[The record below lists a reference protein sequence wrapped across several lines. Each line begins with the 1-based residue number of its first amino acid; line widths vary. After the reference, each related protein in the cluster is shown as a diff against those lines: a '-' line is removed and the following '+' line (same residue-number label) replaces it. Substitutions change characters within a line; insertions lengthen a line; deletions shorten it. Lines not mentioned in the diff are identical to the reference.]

1 MGRSPFAWLQLCQL
15 GPLPSPA
22 VSTAAWEK
30 PALAALHGMAIS
42 GAATPSDGR
51 QLSSAILSR
60 SSDVS
65 SVTACNKSRSSACLL
80 SSAMFLP
87 KSKLTWFDAS
97 RRQRDI
103 ASAAAVIP
111 ASFCR
116 AWRSVSSMGVAS
128 CRGDPRTE
136 PRQCKEYEYNVT
148 LNVCFATLFYVWRGA
163 GMLRHHQCANL
174 ATC

>member
-22 VSTAAWEK
+22 VSTEK

-136 PRQCKEYEYNVT
+136 PRQCKSRVQIT
-148 LNVCFATLFYVWRGA
+148 LNVCFATLFYVWCWASACFGITNMRI
-163 GMLRHHQCANL
+163 LQRVER
-174 ATC
+174 